1 LIESVDGH
9 RVIAVSAATTIAGA
23 EAGTPLRLLDATER
37 LVGEQGVEAVS
48 LRAINAAAG
57 ANVAAAHYHFGS
69 KEGLVAAVLE
79 RRMTELAAERFAL
92 LAPIESRRR
101 PEPRSVVEAFVLPF
115 VRLQADEA
123 GRRYARFLA
132 ALDRAGAPWWD
143 LVAAAFAPQWDRF
156 EPVLQRAFPSLPEP
170 VFRFRVAVV
179 SSTLLGPVAAPRGP
193 DLGLSGAA
201 LESAVVDA
209 VCAVL
214 AAPITPFARR
224 STR

>member
-1 LIESVDGH
+1 M
-9 RVIAVSAATTIAGA
+9 SAATTTTGA
-23 EAGTPLRLLDATER
+23 ETGTPMRLLDATEL
-37 LVGEQGVEAVS
+37 LVSEQGVEAVS

-79 RRMTELAAERFAL
+79 RRMAELAAERFAL
-92 LAPIESRRR
+92 LAPIEQRRR
-101 PEPRSVVEAFVLPF
+101 PDPRAVVEAFVLPF
-115 VRLQADEA
+115 VRLQADDT

-143 LVAAAFAPQWDRF
+143 LVATSFAPQWERF
-156 EPVLQRAFPSLPEP
+156 EPVLQRAFPALPEP
-170 VFRFRVAVV
+170 VFRFRVAVM
-179 SSTLLGPVAAPRGP
+179 SSTLLGPVAAPRVP

-209 VCAVL
+209 LCAVL
-214 AAPITPFARR
+214 AAPTRPTRR

>member
-1 LIESVDGH
+1 MG
-9 RVIAVSAATTIAGA
+9 AVPTIAGA
-23 EAGTPLRLLDATER
+23 EAGTPLRLLDATEQ

-79 RRMTELAAERFAL
+79 RRMAQLASERFAL
-92 LAPIESRRR
+92 LAPFESRRR
-101 PEPRSVVEAFVLPF
+101 PDPRSVVEAFVLPF
-115 VRLQADEA
+115 VRLQADDA

-132 ALDRAGAPWWD
+132 SLDRAGSPWWD
-143 LVAAAFAPQWDRF
+143 LVAASFAPQWERF

-179 SSTLLGPVAAPRGP
+179 SSMLLGPVAAPRVP
-193 DLGLSGAA
+193 DIDLSGAA
-201 LESAVVDA
+201 LEAAVVDA

-214 AAPITPFARR
+214 AAPVTPVTRPARR